1 VITALGAAPLEALEQ
16 RLVWQEQPAPTPKA
30 GEVVIAVR
38 AAAVGWVDVLM
49 TSGQYQHVPTPPY
62 TPGLEYA
69 GDVVAVGEGAQQ
81 HAVGARVLVDGLT
94 TGPRSLGAYRD
105 QGGFASYAV
114 APESS
119 VIALPEVLD
128 YAEGA
133 CLLGGSE
140 TAYHALVERARVQPG
155 EVVLVL
161 GASGSTGM
169 ATVRVAKMVGARVL
183 AVGRSADK
191 LAAAADAGADHLV
204 VLGEGAPSLREQV
217 KSITG
222 GVGADV
228 VYDPVGG
235 ALSTEA
241 LRATA
246 YGGRFVVVGWA
257 STPLA
262 ARDGREANVL
272 PTNLILMKSIDV
284 LGSPAAISAHR
295 DPALRARRLA
305 AIMAWA
311 RAGELR
317 PHVSLRLPLA
327 ELPRALHE
335 KWSGRCAGN
344 VVVEPDAG
352 P

>member
-1 VITALGAAPLEALEQ
+1 MLF
-16 RLVWQEQPAPTPKA
+16 
-30 GEVVIAVR
+30 
-38 AAAVGWVDVLM
+38 
-49 TSGQYQHVPTPPY
+49 
-62 TPGLEYA
+62 
-69 GDVVAVGEGAQQ
+69 
-81 HAVGARVLVDGLT
+81 
-94 TGPRSLGAYRD
+94 RSYRD

-114 APESS
+114 APEGS

-161 GASGSTGM
+161 GASGSTGL
-169 ATVRVAKMVGARVL
+169 ATVRVAKKVGARVL

-204 VLGEGAPSLREQV
+204 VLGDGAPSLREQV
-217 KSITG
+217 KSITA

-305 AIMAWA
+305 AIMGWA

-344 VVVEPDAG
+344 VVVEPGAG